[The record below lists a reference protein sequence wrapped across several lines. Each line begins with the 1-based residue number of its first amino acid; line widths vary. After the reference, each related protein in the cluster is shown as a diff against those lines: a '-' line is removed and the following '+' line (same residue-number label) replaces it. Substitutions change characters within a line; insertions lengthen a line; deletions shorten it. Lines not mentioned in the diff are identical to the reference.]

1 VDGKT
6 WLPSFT
12 LTATKVKAPA
22 SQTASV
28 EQELIAQQ
36 PLEPPSG
43 MRAEP
48 PRSSGVV
55 TVRGTALPYL
65 TEGSG
70 IPCIVAGYST
80 LYPGAFSGELKKHIR
95 FIFVDWKNSFLA
107 DDPFPLATNITIDT
121 LVDDLDEVRR
131 QLGHEKIAVLG
142 HSYPGFLPLAY
153 GKKYPNRASHLI
165 SIGCTP
171 YANKKTD
178 QASAEYWEQDASPE
192 RKAAH
197 RRNLETWPDSLL
209 DKLAPR
215 ERWIMRYVRD
225 RAWCWADP
233 TYDCY
238 WLWLGKG
245 ASMAFEHQYYSVLLA
260 DYDPTPHFREIKA
273 PVFIANGHFD
283 YWVPPKLWEA
293 ERGKL
298 PNLSYHLFEKSGHW
312 PMLEE
317 QELFDTKLL
326 AWLKELQK

>member
-1 VDGKT
+1 MKTLIKLILAVGLVSATSAQQPSQPPKPGPEHQKLALVDGKT

-80 LYPGAFSGELKKHIR
+80 LYPGAFSDELKKHIR

-131 QLGHEKIAVLG
+131 QLGHETP
-142 HSYPGFLPLAY
+142 HS
-153 GKKYPNRASHLI
+153 
-165 SIGCTP
+165 
-171 YANKKTD
+171 
-178 QASAEYWEQDASPE
+178 
-192 RKAAH
+192 
-197 RRNLETWPDSLL
+197 
-209 DKLAPR
+209 
-215 ERWIMRYVRD
+215 
-225 RAWCWADP
+225 
-233 TYDCY
+233 
-238 WLWLGKG
+238 WLG
-245 ASMAFEHQYYSVLLA
+245 
-260 DYDPTPHFREIKA
+260 
-273 PVFIANGHFD
+273 
-283 YWVPPKLWEA
+283 
-293 ERGKL
+293 
-298 PNLSYHLFEKSGHW
+298 
-312 PMLEE
+312 
-317 QELFDTKLL
+317 
-326 AWLKELQK
+326 